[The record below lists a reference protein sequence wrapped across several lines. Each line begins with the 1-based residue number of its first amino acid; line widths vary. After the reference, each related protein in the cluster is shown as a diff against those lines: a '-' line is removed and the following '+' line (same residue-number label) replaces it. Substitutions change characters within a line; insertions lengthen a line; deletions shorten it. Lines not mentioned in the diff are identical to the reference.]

1 MQVIRL
7 SVLTDET
14 TSPAR
19 QRAATDR
26 VAAEMSIVFD
36 GRMAEDLDVSASKTA
51 PFDRPALGKWL
62 RQPDE
67 FDALVW
73 WRFDRAIRSMQDM
86 YELAKWAREYRKMLV
101 FSEGIGGGPKLIF
114 DFRNPMDPIAELM
127 MVMFAFAAQVEAM
140 SIRDRVIGA
149 QAAMRLMPLRFRGGP
164 MPYGYTTAPL
174 ASGGFTLVPDP
185 VAVAVIERIIRE
197 LMEMEAKGDS
207 RNAIAARLNADG
219 IPSPRDYR
227 QIQKGRS
234 TGGKVGKHKRQH
246 ERYTWQAGTITRM
259 LRYPTLIGWKMHDG
273 NPVRDGEGR
282 PVMLTENPILTRSEF
297 DTIGALLDRLGR
309 DGETAERQ
317 DTHAVLM
324 HVIHCASCDGV
335 MYQSRPKGV
344 RPRGP
349 GEGYT
354 CRTRNNGGVCEE
366 PSTVKSAWADD
377 YVEREFLKAVGDLPV
392 TEIRETAG
400 YDPGPEIEATMREF
414 EAHQEQQ
421 GKQRSK
427 AATDA
432 WQRRADAL
440 DARLAELEAVPRVE
454 PTREIVATGKTYRNA
469 WPAMPEGAVDA
480 DGNDLE
486 ASDEEIFVVND
497 ARRRMLLA
505 AGAKLTVKKGPRG
518 GWRKLDESRC
528 VFTISTANQ
537 IDPAASRLAEIE
549 AEEAIERL
557 SSATSPP
564 RVTCSGE

>member
-62 RQPDE
+62 RRPDE

-73 WRFDRAIRSMQDM
+73 WRFDRAIRSMGDM
-86 YELAKWAREYRKMLV
+86 YELAKWAREHRKMLV
-101 FSEGIGGGPKLIF
+101 FSEGVGGGSKLVF

-127 MVMFAFAAQVEAM
+127 MVMFAFAAQVESM
-140 SIRDRVIGA
+140 SISDRVTGA
-149 QAAMRLMPLRFRGGP
+149 QAAMRLMPLRFRGGQL
-164 MPYGYTTAPL
+164 PYGYMTAPL

-185 VAVAVIERIIRE
+185 EAVKVIERIIRE
-197 LMEMEAKGDS
+197 LMEMEAQGDS
-207 RNAIAARLNADG
+207 RAAIASRLNVEG

-227 QIQKGRS
+227 QIKQGRA
-234 TGGKVGKHKRQH
+234 TGGKVGKYKRQH
-246 ERYTWQAGTITRM
+246 ERYAWQAGTITRM
-259 LRYPTLIGWKMHDG
+259 LRSPTLIGWKMHDG
-273 NPVRDGEGR
+273 NPVRDPEGR

-297 DTIGALLDRLGR
+297 DTIGALLDRLGN
-309 DGETAERQ
+309 GGGPTARS
-317 DTHAVLM
+317 DTHSMLL
-324 HVIHCASCDGV
+324 HVIHCPSCSGF
-335 MYQSRPKGV
+335 MYQSRPGGG

-349 GEGYT
+349 GESYT
-354 CRTRNNGGVCEE
+354 CRTRANGGVCEE
-366 PSTVKSAWADD
+366 PSTVKSVWADD

-392 TEIRETAG
+392 TEVRETAG
-400 YDPGPEIEATMREF
+400 YDPEPEIEATMREF

-421 GKQRSK
+421 GQQRSK
-427 AATDA
+427 AAAAA

-440 DARLAELEAVPRVE
+440 DARLEELESTPRIE
-454 PTREIVATGKTYRNA
+454 PKREIVATGKTYRDS
-469 WPAMPEGAVDA
+469 WPAMPEDISDVP
-480 DGNDLE
+480 
-486 ASDEEIFVVND
+486 DEEIFAIND
-497 ARRRMLLA
+497 ERRRMLLA

-528 VFTISTANQ
+528 GFAVSTANQ

-549 AEEAIERL
+549 AEESIE
-557 SSATSPP
+557 
-564 RVTCSGE
+564 